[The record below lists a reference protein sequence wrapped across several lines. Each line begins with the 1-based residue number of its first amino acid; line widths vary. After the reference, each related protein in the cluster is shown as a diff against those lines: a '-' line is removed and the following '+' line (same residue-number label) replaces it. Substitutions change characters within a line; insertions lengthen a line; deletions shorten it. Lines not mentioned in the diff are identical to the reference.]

1 MNISTNRPLK
11 LWQSLSPALQD
22 LLVCI
27 AIVISATI
35 ASIATDVAERFTTWS
50 EQYEHLQ
57 VDELPIILLVIAITS
72 TWFATRR
79 MRELRE
85 EIVRRVAAEEQLR
98 ETTHLYK
105 SLFED
110 GLTGNFLA
118 TDQGELLLCNDA
130 FMGMAGRKCDEL
142 NLAEALSGLW
152 DTLTARLDHERIV
165 EYPNLSVTRPDG
177 APWIVSARFTKTSW
191 RFSSCDKAICGY
203 FADITEQFLAEKE
216 LSNLLRE
223 NRELNQHAMQVQEL
237 ERRRISQELHD
248 DMGQYLTAIRLDAA
262 ALQTNENP
270 ATSIHARR
278 IASNAEHIHHTVKTM
293 ITRLRPVPL
302 DQHGLPDA
310 LSHMVREWG
319 SQNKA
324 TVCHLI
330 AEDLQAHPVPDNIRI
345 ATYRI
350 VQEALTNIARHA
362 NASNVVIDVHLGNTP
377 GQDHIAIAII
387 DDGCG
392 IKHDPNKKSFGL
404 IGMRER
410 AESAGGSFK
419 ISSKQG
425 SGVRIYVQL
434 PFSTPALSSHPSH
447 GV

>member
-1 MNISTNRPLK
+1 
-11 LWQSLSPALQD
+11 
-22 LLVCI
+22 
-27 AIVISATI
+27 
-35 ASIATDVAERFTTWS
+35 
-50 EQYEHLQ
+50 
-57 VDELPIILLVIAITS
+57 
-72 TWFATRR
+72 
-79 MRELRE
+79 
-85 EIVRRVAAEEQLR
+85 
-98 ETTHLYK
+98 
-105 SLFED
+105 
-110 GLTGNFLA
+110 
-118 TDQGELLLCNDA
+118 
-130 FMGMAGRKCDEL
+130 
-142 NLAEALSGLW
+142 
-152 DTLTARLDHERIV
+152 
-165 EYPNLSVTRPDG
+165 
-177 APWIVSARFTKTSW
+177 
-191 RFSSCDKAICGY
+191 
-203 FADITEQFLAEKE
+203 
-216 LSNLLRE
+216 
-223 NRELNQHAMQVQEL
+223 
-237 ERRRISQELHD
+237 
-248 DMGQYLTAIRLDAA
+248 
-262 ALQTNENP
+262 
-270 ATSIHARR
+270 
-278 IASNAEHIHHTVKTM
+278 
-293 ITRLRPVPL
+293 
-302 DQHGLPDA
+302 
-310 LSHMVREWG
+310 MVREWG